1 MIKTAKYLP
10 RAVTG
15 FKDEESGLDVP
26 PTFSG
31 HIILRVP
38 NYFERQE
45 LKAMLL
51 EAVTGSGE
59 TDIESIQSLGKGKV
73 NVLEL
78 MRRMSLLVQK
88 SSDFYS
94 EVALKNLTTGVEYA
108 SFDELSY
115 DADAEGILKEVAQAL
130 SNGLPIGKN

>member
-10 RAVTG
+10 QAVTG
-15 FKDEESGLDVP
+15 YKDADTQIDIP

-31 HIILRVP
+31 HIMLRVP

-51 EAVTGSGE
+51 EAVAGNGE

-73 NVLEL
+73 NVLAL
-78 MRRMSLLVQK
+78 MRRMAALVEK
-88 SSDFYS
+88 SAQFYT
-94 EVALKNLTTGVEYA
+94 EVKLVKIETGIEYN
-108 SFDELSY
+108 SFEDLSY
-115 DADAEGILKEVAQAL
+115 DSDAEGILKEVAQAL